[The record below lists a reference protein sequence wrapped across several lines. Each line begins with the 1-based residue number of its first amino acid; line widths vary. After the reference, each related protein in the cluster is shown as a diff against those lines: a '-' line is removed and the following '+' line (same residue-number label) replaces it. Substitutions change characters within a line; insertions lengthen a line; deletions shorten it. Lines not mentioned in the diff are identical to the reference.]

1 MTYVQPISIN
11 LSNGK
16 RFTIEYNNEN
26 ADIGEVR
33 EFAAG
38 TILTTDNRYWT
49 GDEVIGCDIDENEVE
64 GFLNDIIKNGGV
76 VLPITAYIHSGF
88 TVWHSEFNHKPT
100 DKWDSG
106 IIGWSYMTA
115 ERIQHEYKAVNDET
129 RQRAKK
135 LLDGELKDIDCL
147 LQGEVYLGCL
157 RDQNGDIE
165 DIIGGFWGF
174 DELKNLAS
182 EILGNLEV
190 SKDEYDEIMN
200 KIKNNEFE
208 PLY

>member
-49 GDEVIGCDIDENEVE
+49 GDEVIGRDIDENEVE
-64 GFLNDIIKNGGV
+64 SFLNDIVKNGGV
-76 VLPITAYIHSGF
+76 VLPITAYVHSGI
-88 TVWHSEFNHKPT
+88 TVWHGEFNHKPT

-115 ERIQHEYKAVNDET
+115 ERIQHEYKAVNNET
-129 RQRAKK
+129 RQRAKE
-135 LLDGELKDIDCL
+135 LLDNELKEIDRL
-147 LQGEVYLGCL
+147 MRGEVYLGCL
-157 RDQNGDIE
+157 RDSNKDIE
-165 DIIGGFWGF
+165 DITGGYWGF
-174 DELKNLAS
+174 ETLEELAGI
-182 EILGNLEV
+182 ILETLEV
-190 SKDEYDEIMN
+190 SEGEYNEIMT
-200 KIKNNEFE
+200 KIKNNEVE